1 MAAPEQMRVLVD
13 TPIWIDHFHRDDPA
27 LRQLLLDD
35 SVCAASPVL
44 GELIAGSLPQRK
56 RTIADLR
63 LLPRLPDPS
72 PDEVFDWI
80 DLNGLG
86 GKGLSWVDCL
96 LLVVAEQNGVAIWT
110 RDRVLDQTA
119 RGLKLAYAA
128 RR

>member
-35 SVCAASPVL
+35 SVCVAPPVL
-44 GELIAGSLPQRK
+44 GELIAGNLPQRK

-96 LLVVAEQNGVAIWT
+96 LLVVAEQNSVGIWT
-110 RDRVLDQTA
+110 RDRLLDQTA
-119 RGLKLAYAA
+119 RRLKLAYAA
-128 RR
+128 R

>member
-35 SVCAASPVL
+35 SVCVAPPVL
-44 GELIAGSLPQRK
+44 GELIAGNLPQRK

-72 PDEVFDWI
+72 PDEVFDGSISTVWAEKAYLGLIVCCWSWPSKTVSGFGLAI
-80 DLNGLG
+80 DCSI
-86 GKGLSWVDCL
+86 KRPAD
-96 LLVVAEQNGVAIWT
+96 
-110 RDRVLDQTA
+110 
-119 RGLKLAYAA
+119 
-128 RR
+128 